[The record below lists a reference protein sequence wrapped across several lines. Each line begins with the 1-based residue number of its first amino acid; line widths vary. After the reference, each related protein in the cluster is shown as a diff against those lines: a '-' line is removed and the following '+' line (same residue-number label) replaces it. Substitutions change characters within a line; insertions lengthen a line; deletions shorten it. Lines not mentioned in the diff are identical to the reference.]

1 MQQYDRYPFLSS
13 YCQFLVASAV
23 YLYCHVLCQAGL
35 PADRSNASAILPGLP
50 SGYFSCSFRITVTG
64 SHRTLTCFPFHRTK
78 VRHLTHSNLACE
90 ICAPRADAVRHH
102 LWLRTRAHPRGALY
116 RDGSW
121 LPPRYILYHIFLKMG
136 HITEKRMSKYGHPMT
151 FVHLCHSSSCLFFA
165 SSFVRDILNAG
176 CVIKRRSA
184 AFVRLPLSAIA
195 LKFRN

>member
-78 VRHLTHSNLACE
+78 RPTPHTIYN
-90 ICAPRADAVRHH
+90 I
-102 LWLRTRAHPRGALY
+102 AHFFALY
-116 RDGSW
+116 TMQKSRCPYVDIRFQLYIRRRQEKEDTYGKDSRCRCSSDG
-121 LPPRYILYHIFLKMG
+121 PRPGL
-136 HITEKRMSKYGHPMT
+136 
-151 FVHLCHSSSCLFFA
+151 
-165 SSFVRDILNAG
+165 
-176 CVIKRRSA
+176 
-184 AFVRLPLSAIA
+184 
-195 LKFRN
+195 

>member
-78 VRHLTHSNLACE
+78 RPTPHTFKSRLRDLRAACGCRQASPLA
-90 ICAPRADAVRHH
+90 
-102 LWLRTRAHPRGALY
+102 AHA
-116 RDGSW
+116 
-121 LPPRYILYHIFLKMG
+121 
-136 HITEKRMSKYGHPMT
+136 
-151 FVHLCHSSSCLFFA
+151 CA
-165 SSFVRDILNAG
+165 SS
-176 CVIKRRSA
+176 RSA
-184 AFVRLPLSAIA
+184 ISGWELAPTPIYTISHFFKNGPYNRKTDVQIWTSDDICTPVSQQQLSFFCFKLCQRHTQCRLRNKEVFCSLCQITALSNRSEIP
-195 LKFRN
+195 